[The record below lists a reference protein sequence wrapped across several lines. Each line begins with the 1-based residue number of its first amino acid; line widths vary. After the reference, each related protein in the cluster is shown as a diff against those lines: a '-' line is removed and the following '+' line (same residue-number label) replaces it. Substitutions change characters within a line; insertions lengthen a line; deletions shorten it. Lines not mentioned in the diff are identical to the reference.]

1 MDWRVFGHPHG
12 IRSQCSFRSL
22 AVAFALI
29 ITALGV
35 SPVAAQDGLPEL
47 RSAHDGVYNVE
58 QAEQGKEL
66 FETICSDCHND
77 SYPLYGRDFLR
88 NWTGQPLFRLYE
100 YLSFNMPY
108 GAAGSLSEE
117 QYTALMAY
125 ILQKN
130 DYPSGDTPIPQDH
143 LGIAFINLDPH

>member
-1 MDWRVFGHPHG
+1 MDWRVLGHPHG
-12 IRSQCSFRSL
+12 VRTERSLRSL

-29 ITALGV
+29 IIAFAV

-47 RSAHDGVYNVE
+47 RSSHDGVYTVE
-58 QAEQGKEL
+58 QADLGKEL
-66 FETICSDCHND
+66 FETTCSDCHNQ

-88 NWTGQPLFRLYE
+88 NWTGQPLWRLFE
-100 YLSFNMPY
+100 YMSWNMPY
-108 GAAGSLSEE
+108 GAAASLTEE
-117 QYTALMAY
+117 QYRALTAY